1 MFELNHKEPY
11 TMKSE
16 HLTKLLTILAFA
28 FCVPAARAADLQA
41 KTIDGQ
47 VVQGE
52 YLGTENNIVRI
63 KTIYGTVSIPS
74 KNIVTLLAVSLPDK
88 PEGVPAVKDDVANL
102 DALVFK
108 EPKTVNLAS
117 LLAARMP
124 RIPEAGVQ
132 SRIELFRLIRNF
144 GDSSDASR
152 LKIIRNLG
160 SYGLMAY
167 PYIEGSYVEPLDLND
182 KVQLVQAVSGQ
193 RKPYS
198 AQIFSQIHASL
209 LADMARATSI
219 APQLPTEI
227 VTKRN
232 NIVTREQHLR
242 GVANNIRLIE
252 GYASQS
258 GGPFNALFLLTIYK
272 DRYGANSDA
281 LLKDLL
287 SDRARLAATAID
299 YKNPATGWTVG
310 DRVALIEITFPLYF
324 KDNDDLK
331 DLAED
336 FLKKLLPEKHPKWDT
351 PQAEWFEWWG
361 KQRDELLKAK

>member
-1 MFELNHKEPY
+1 MNL
-11 TMKSE
+11 E
-16 HLTKLLTILAFA
+16 HLKKLLLILAVA
-28 FCVPAARAADLQA
+28 TCVSAARAADLQA
-41 KTIDGQ
+41 KTVDGQ

-74 KNIVTLLAVSLPDK
+74 KNIVTLLAVSIEK
-88 PEGVPAVKDDVANL
+88 PEGTPAVKEDALNL
-102 DALVFK
+102 DTLVFK
-108 EPKTVNLAS
+108 EPKNINLTS

-152 LKIIRNLG
+152 LKIIRSLG

-167 PYIEGSYVEPLDLND
+167 PYIEGSYVEQADLSD
-182 KVQLVQAVSGQ
+182 KVQLVQAVSGT
-193 RKPYS
+193 RRPYS
-198 AQIFSQIHASL
+198 AQIFSQVHASL
-209 LADMARATSI
+209 LADMTRVSST

-232 NIVTREQHLR
+232 NIVTRDQHLR
-242 GVANNIRLIE
+242 NVANNTRLIE

-272 DRYGANSDA
+272 ERYGANSDA

-287 SDRARLAATAID
+287 SDRARLAATAVD
-299 YKNPATGWTVG
+299 FKNPATGWTAQ
-310 DRVALIEITFPLYF
+310 DRVTLIEMAFPLYF

-331 DLAED
+331 SLVED
-336 FLKKLLPEKHPKWDT
+336 FLKKLLPEKHPKWYAS
-351 PQAEWFEWWG
+351 QAEWFEWWN
-361 KQRDELLKAK
+361 KQREELLKAK

>member
-1 MFELNHKEPY
+1 MNFG
-11 TMKSE
+11 
-16 HLTKLLTILAFA
+16 HLTKPLIVLAFMS
-28 FCVPAARAADLQA
+28 CVSAARAADLQA
-41 KTIDGQ
+41 KTVDGQ
-47 VVQGE
+47 VIQGE

-74 KNIVTLLAVSLPDK
+74 KNIVTLLAVSIEK
-88 PEGVPAVKDDVANL
+88 PEGAPAVKEDGPNL
-102 DALVFK
+102 DTLVFK
-108 EPKTVNLAS
+108 EPKNINLTS

-144 GDSSDASR
+144 GDSSDAAR
-152 LKIIRNLG
+152 MKIIRNLA

-167 PYIEGSYVEPLDLND
+167 PYIEGAYVEQSDLSD
-182 KVQLVQAVSGQ
+182 KVQLVQAISGT

-198 AQIFSQIHASL
+198 AQIFAQVHASL
-209 LADMARATSI
+209 LADMTRASST

-232 NIVTREQHLR
+232 NIATRDQHLR
-242 GVANNIRLIE
+242 SVAINARLIE

-258 GGPFNALFLLTIYK
+258 GGPFNALFLLTVYK

-287 SDRARLAATAID
+287 SDRARLAATAVD
-299 YKNPATGWTVG
+299 FKNPATGWTAA
-310 DRVALIEITFPLYF
+310 DRVTLIEMSFPLYF

-331 DLAED
+331 SLVED
-336 FLKKLLPEKHPKWDT
+336 FLKKLLPEKHPKWDA
-351 PQAEWFEWWG
+351 PQPDWFEWWG